1 MLWNRGLA
9 ASVFVSAMSGRS
21 SAVWIAVVGAVEF
34 VSVVQFGLSSTGV
47 YQLVWLDVS
56 FDLVVVDVAEFGV
69 YLFVGFSCR
78 GQLEVEC

>member
-9 ASVFVSAMSGRS
+9 ASVFVSAISGRS
-21 SAVWIAVVGAVEF
+21 SSVWIAV
-34 VSVVQFGLSSTGV
+34 
-47 YQLVWLDVS
+47 LVWLDVS